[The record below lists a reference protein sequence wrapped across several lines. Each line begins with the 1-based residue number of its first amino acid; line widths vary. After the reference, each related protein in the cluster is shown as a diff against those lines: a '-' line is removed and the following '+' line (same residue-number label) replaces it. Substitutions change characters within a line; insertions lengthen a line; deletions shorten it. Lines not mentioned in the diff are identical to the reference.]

1 MLFKDLKVGDTLYL
15 FNKSNI
21 SLLMEKVVSVSA
33 PRVDSNIAM
42 GMVVDISISN
52 KTYTMKESS
61 DICYTGNFIISSD
74 RNSILREVESQKA
87 NNEALIAREE
97 ILKAEQ
103 PKLDSIIDQL
113 APERKE
119 RKEQEERMHRMEKQ
133 LGALTNMVEQL
144 IKNRKSNNNNG

>member
-1 MLFKDLKVGDTLYL
+1 
-15 FNKSNI
+15 
-21 SLLMEKVVSVSA
+21 
-33 PRVDSNIAM
+33 
-42 GMVVDISISN
+42 
-52 KTYTMKESS
+52 MKESS

>member
-15 FNKSNI
+15 FNKNNI

-144 IKNRKSNNNNG
+144 IKNRKSNNSNG

>member
-15 FNKSNI
+15 FNKNNI

>member
-15 FNKSNI
+15 FNKNNI

-74 RNSILREVESQKA
+74 RNSILRELESQKA

-144 IKNRKSNNNNG
+144 IKNRKSNNTNG

>member
-15 FNKSNI
+15 FNKNNI

-33 PRVDSNIAM
+33 PRVDNNIAM

>member
-15 FNKSNI
+15 FNKNNI

-87 NNEALIAREE
+87 SNEALIAREE

>member
-15 FNKSNI
+15 FNKNNI
-21 SLLMEKVVSVSA
+21 NLLMEKVVSVSA

>member
-15 FNKSNI
+15 FNKGNI
-21 SLLMEKVVSVSA
+21 TLLLEKVVSVSA
-33 PRVDSNIAM
+33 PRVDNNITV
-42 GMVVDISISN
+42 GMVVDVTISN
-52 KTYTMKESS
+52 RTFTMKEST
-61 DICYTGNFIISSD
+61 DICYTGNYIISSD
-74 RNSILREVESQKA
+74 RASILREVEAQKA
-87 NNEALIAREE
+87 SNEALIAREE
-97 ILKAEQ
+97 VLKAEQ

-144 IKNRKSNNNNG
+144 IKNRKNNNNGQ